1 MHALRA
7 QVFSQEDECDD
18 LPVRDKNGLNT
29 SHVARGIH
37 VLVVYLKAI
46 PLGYLTFC
54 GLTPGC
60 STQWTGQKRSLSQVL
75 HSLFTL
81 TQNPHVLSY

>member
-1 MHALRA
+1 MRA
-7 QVFSQEDECDD
+7 QVFSQSDAPDGCDD

-29 SHVARGIH
+29 SHVARGI
-37 VLVVYLKAI
+37 LVVYLKAI